1 MDDWIVRQQQQD
13 LIRQQQMQQDLIQQ
27 QQVQQNL
34 IQQQQVQQNLV
45 QQQQQQQD
53 LIRQQQQQNMISQQQ
68 AQEDLVRQQ
77 LDRQRANQ
85 EIYISERI
93 ANYNPNYQSGP
104 FDVSGSVN
112 RPQEEQE
119 RYNQRLQDDLFRQQQ
134 MQEEAIR
141 QQQQRQEELGR
152 KQIQGA
158 EHSAEPQVTL
168 SDLTGFGPRER
179 EYSRGYLERQFMS
192 EAFKAL
198 NTSEHPLHWLIKKD
212 TGSWWSR
219 KKYSFDPTV
228 QAGHLVSR
236 HSGLEERFALEDST
250 FNQWSSNRGESQG
263 AIFIK
268 DAVDIGGI
276 PVERRTA
283 ELWERAGKLPAGT
296 VASAPAHPGWTK
308 RPQDN

>member
-13 LIRQQQMQQDLIQQ
+13 LIRQQQIQQDLFQQ
-27 QQVQQNL
+27 QL
-34 IQQQQVQQNLV
+34 VQQNLV
-45 QQQQQQQD
+45 QQQMQQNLVQQQVQQPD
-53 LIRQQQQQNMISQQQ
+53 LLSQQRV
-68 AQEDLVRQQ
+68 QEDLARQQ
-77 LDRQRANQ
+77 LERQRANE
-85 EIYISERI
+85 EIRISGLVS
-93 ANYNPNYQSGP
+93 NYNPNYQSSP
-104 FDVSGSVN
+104 FDVPGSEN
-112 RPQEEQE
+112 RPQEELE
-119 RYNQRLQDDLFRQQQ
+119 RQNQRLQDDLFRQRQT
-134 MQEEAIR
+134 QEEFIR
-141 QQQQRQEELGR
+141 LQQQRREELGR
-152 KQIQGA
+152 EQIQA
-158 EHSAEPQVTL
+158 TEHPAEPQVTL

-179 EYSRGYLERQFMS
+179 EFSRGYLERQFMS
-192 EAFKAL
+192 EALETLK
-198 NTSEHPLHWLIKKD
+198 TSKHPLHWLIKKD

-219 KKYSFDPTV
+219 KKHSFDPTV

-296 VASAPAHPGWTK
+296 VASAPPHPGWRK
-308 RPQDN
+308 SPMDN